1 MSQRFSAAM
10 KYATT
15 QESHLSQGGLTNSP
29 IFAHSTNVNGLPRSP
44 VPSLARAPARTIV
57 GQRFATLA

>member
-1 MSQRFSAAM
+1 
-10 KYATT
+10 
-15 QESHLSQGGLTNSP
+15 
-29 IFAHSTNVNGLPRSP
+29 VNGLPRSP